1 MLCQLSREVPADCA
15 PAEEVSSYD
24 LLWDSFGASGD
35 FYGDFW
41 ASMVC
46 GPVESITDECCYVL
60 TDFDFMEW
68 AERGAPSRWLAK
80 LASLTAANP
89 MAGSQSSDWAP
100 STISKADRAQ
110 LLSYW
115 TETAQ
120 FEHASV
126 ASFARFSMQLMA
138 IGAPAGLVAEA
149 TRAQADE
156 IRHARIAL
164 GIASALA
171 DHELGL
177 GQLPIDGALDDAGDV
192 RSILVDTIR
201 EACVNETVSAAQCQ
215 AAGEAAKDPFIK
227 RALLD
232 IAEDEQRHATLA
244 WKTVRWIL
252 ETHPELRDIAA
263 DSFAEAMS
271 RPWAKAAH
279 RGSELS
285 DWGVLSGVSE
295 QAVARRVI
303 RQVVRPCAEALL
315 GPAEVATVEA

>member
-68 AERGAPSRWLAK
+68 AEGRPF
-80 LASLTAANP
+80 TV
-89 MAGSQSSDWAP
+89 AGQARIADCDQPNGWSQSSDWAP
-100 STISKADRAQ
+100 PTMSESDRTQ

-232 IAEDEQRHATLA
+232 IAKDEQRHATLA